1 MDQQRQKHQ
10 AQIEELNDQIAQ
22 HKRMREQV
30 DRNKSSLEQEKTELV
45 KDLEGAH
52 QARAESEK
60 YRKQAEAKILE
71 LQHSVEEQSRNREAT
86 EQQLNKVSFFFKFF
100 QINFEF

>member
-1 MDQQRQKHQ
+1 LDQQRQKHQ
-10 AQIEELNDQIAQ
+10 SQIEELNDQIAQ

-30 DRNKSSLEQEKTELV
+30 DRSKGSLEQEKSELA
-45 KDLEGAH
+45 KELEITQ

-71 LQHSVEEQSRNREAT
+71 LQHNVDEHARNKEAVD
-86 EQQLNKVSFFFKFF
+86 QQLNKVSYLE
-100 QINFEF
+100 N